1 MVRDF
6 GEPLTVASTRKFDR
20 RTYGS
25 PKEFFAD
32 MFFLARNTRRSRR
45 AMRGTDISGA
55 FRERIM
61 LAVTS
66 VYGCRYCSWVH
77 TREALRN
84 RVEEDEISS
93 LLTGS
98 VDGCPED
105 EAVALLYA
113 QHWADSNGR
122 PDPEAVGRLEE
133 AYGSDKAQAIEV
145 VLHMIRLGNL
155 TGNTWDRF
163 LDRISFGRWGGARR
177 EYPSVHLGQN

>member
-6 GEPLTVASTRKFDR
+6 GEPVSVASKREFDR
-20 RTYGS
+20 RTYTS
-25 PKEFFAD
+25 PLEFFGD
-32 MFFLARNTRRSRR
+32 IVFVTRNMRRSRSL
-45 AMRGTDISGA
+45 MKGTEMPAA

-84 RVEEDEISS
+84 RVEQDEISS

-98 VDGCPED
+98 VDGCPEE

-113 QHWADSNGR
+113 QHWADADGK
-122 PDPEAVGRLEE
+122 PDSQAVSRLEE
-133 AYGSDKAQAIEV
+133 AYGREQAQAIEV
-145 VLHMIRLGNL
+145 LLHMIRLGNL
-155 TGNTWDRF
+155 AGNTWDRF
-163 LDRISFGRWGGARR
+163 LHRISFGRLGGAKR
-177 EYPSVHLGQN
+177 EYPSVYLGQN

>member
-1 MVRDF
+1 MVEDF
-6 GEPLTVASTRKFDR
+6 GEPLTVASARKFDR

-25 PKEFFAD
+25 PREFLGD
-32 MFFLARNTRRSRR
+32 MFFLTKNMRRSRR
-45 AMRGTDISGA
+45 AMRDSDISGA

-84 RVEEDEISS
+84 RIEEDEISS

-98 VDGCPED
+98 VDGCPEE

-113 QHWADSNGR
+113 QHWADSDGR
-122 PDPEAVGRLEE
+122 PDPEAVSRLEE
-133 AYGSDKAQAIEV
+133 AYGRDKAQAIEV

-155 TGNTWDRF
+155 SGNTWDWF
-163 LDRISFGRWGGARR
+163 LDRISFGRLGGAKR

>member
-6 GEPLTVASTRKFDR
+6 GEPLSVASTRKFDR

-25 PKEFFAD
+25 PREFFED
-32 MFFLARNTRRSRR
+32 IFFVTRNMRRSRSL
-45 AMRGTDISGA
+45 MKGTEMPAA

-84 RVEEDEISS
+84 RVEQDEISS

-98 VDGCPED
+98 VEGCPEE

-113 QHWADSNGR
+113 QHWADSDGR
-122 PDPEAVGRLEE
+122 PDLEAVSRLEE
-133 AYGSDKAQAIEV
+133 AYGSEKAQAIEV

-155 TGNTWDRF
+155 AGNTWDRF
-163 LDRISFGRWGGARR
+163 LHRISFGRLGGARR
-177 EYPSVHLGQN
+177 EYPSVYLGKN

>member
-6 GEPLTVASTRKFDR
+6 GEPLSVASTRKFDR

-25 PKEFFAD
+25 PREFFED
-32 MFFLARNTRRSRR
+32 IFFATRNMRRSRSLMKGEEMP
-45 AMRGTDISGA
+45 AA

-84 RVEEDEISS
+84 RVEQDEISS
-93 LLTGS
+93 LLAGS
-98 VDGCPED
+98 VDGCPEE

-113 QHWADSNGR
+113 QHWADSDGR
-122 PDPEAVGRLEE
+122 PDPEAVRRVEE
-133 AYGSDKAQAIEV
+133 AYGSEKAQAIEV
-145 VLHMIRLGNL
+145 LLHMIRLGNL
-155 TGNTWDRF
+155 AGNTWDRF
-163 LDRISFGRWGGARR
+163 VHRISFGRLGGARR